1 LSNLLDFLQNFLL
14 SLALISPVEIF
25 FYVEEKGMEM
35 EVDIRDAST
44 QAAFM
49 LSALRELRA
58 DGREL
63 KKKRKESELAS
74 KGTILGPLLGPRIK
88 SDAGPAPPKPQG
100 FVIPENL
107 EFIGLELDLPVG
119 FRRLRWAILNSTST
133 FVTEGVFRS
142 EAQYEKY
149 VSLLSSEAVW
159 LFHKN

>member
-1 LSNLLDFLQNFLL
+1 
-14 SLALISPVEIF
+14 
-25 FYVEEKGMEM
+25 MEM

-63 KKKRKESELAS
+63 KKKRKESESAS

-88 SDAGPAPPKPQG
+88 TDAGPAPPKPQG

-119 FRRLRWAILNSTST
+119 FRRLRWAILNSKST

-142 EAQYEKY
+142 EAKYEKY
-149 VSLLSSEAVW
+149 VYLLPCEPVW
-159 LFHKN
+159 LIS